1 MAIRV
6 IVVDDHVVVREGLRA
21 VLGAEP
27 DIRVEAECDD
37 GAEAVR
43 LAARLRPDVV
53 LMDLR
58 LPELD
63 GVAATERITAE
74 KSAAVLVLTSYDTDG
89 DVTRAVAAGA
99 AGYLLKDA
107 SRSELVEA
115 VRSAARGETALT
127 GAVAARLADHV
138 RRGGRSALSAREREV
153 LELIARGL
161 SNPQIGRE
169 LFIAETTVKSH
180 VMRIFAK
187 LEVDDRTAA
196 VTVAIARGILDS
208 PTTRA

>member
-1 MAIRV
+1 MTIRV

-27 DIRVEAECDD
+27 DIHVEDECGD

-43 LAARLRPDVV
+43 LAAKLRPDVV

-63 GVAATERITAE
+63 GVAATAQITAE
-74 KSAAVLVLTSYDTDG
+74 ASAAVLVLTSYDTDG

-107 SRSELVEA
+107 SRSELVAA
-115 VRSAARGETALT
+115 VRSAARGETAMG
-127 GAVAARLADHV
+127 GAVAARLADQV
-138 RRGGRSALSAREREV
+138 RRGQRCELTAREREI
-153 LELIARGL
+153 LERVARGM

-169 LFIAETTVKSH
+169 LYIAEATVKSH
-180 VMRIFAK
+180 VTRIFAK
-187 LEVDDRTAA
+187 LGVDDRTAA
-196 VTVAIARGILDS
+196 VTVAIARGVIPP
-208 PTTRA
+208 PTAGG